1 MWYFRPQQSLR
12 RTDNT
17 SILSSETHEK
27 AALSGRLADVL
38 RLPKGQLAPAGPPAV
53 PWDSRRPAVHSL
65 LRQVFPGQQSPP
77 HIPPFLCCQGPCA
90 LCIVQ
95 KIHVAVAVVFAE
107 ITSLLQ
113 VGRAAFLHRKSG
125 ARGPWVHFSPTAQ
138 HRGGGHQ
145 SWRKESVHSYVKEY
159 HPSFLSQDGFL
170 LDGILL
176 CGFDSPVS
184 LTVRVFH
191 VPLIFIVIC
200 AWILLFVI
208 SC

>member
-77 HIPPFLCCQGPCA
+77 HIPPFLCCQGP
-90 LCIVQ
+90 LCKRSMWSPFTWVLRPKFRQWQWQWFLQ
-95 KIHVAVAVVFAE
+95 K
-107 ITSLLQ
+107 SLLSSRSGELLSSTGSREMRGDHESTSPQ
-113 VGRAAFLHRKSG
+113 LLSIGEAATRAG
-125 ARGPWVHFSPTAQ
+125 ARSP
-138 HRGGGHQ
+138 
-145 SWRKESVHSYVKEY
+145 
-159 HPSFLSQDGFL
+159 
-170 LDGILL
+170 
-176 CGFDSPVS
+176 C
-184 LTVRVFH
+184 TVMSKNT
-191 VPLIFIVIC
+191 
-200 AWILLFVI
+200 ILLFCPKMVFCWMVFFYAALI
-208 SC
+208 VLSA